1 MVKDDLKRFASSTSI
16 LEPVYSAH
24 RPRSH
29 ADHLL
34 RTGKKYFHHWT
45 LVFILFFS
53 FSTAHGSQHQ
63 ARIQRE
69 RLDTLYIEGKHLFYE
84 TLRREA
90 QKMQLV
96 DKEREALSKAEKK
109 IPGLYE
115 HLMNFYYFHKKPD
128 GKKGV
133 NFQSHL
139 LNFSRNMAE
148 EFIQSIS
155 EFSSNVEA
163 PSLESVLYSTGYFS
177 RQMFPIYRQYRR
189 PIGKRVRA
197 QKVLDELKIR
207 DVHRIS
213 KGKGIKLAIID
224 TGIDPTLREIR
235 PRIVKWKNFLD
246 GSKPYF
252 EKGKFPFDWSGHG
265 TSIASIVFQVAP
277 EIELTIVKVYDSET
291 MHTVPPSR
299 WSAYLFAAGMIWAA
313 ENGADIINLS
323 VAFRVDTKAIREAS
337 KYCWEKNIVVVSPI
351 ANVSENEGDKTLY
364 FPAAYPWTIAVG
376 GVEKNDGKLR
386 VSKFSPE
393 AVYLDVVAP
402 ASGIY
407 GEMPSYLDSRRS
419 PRINYGNSFAVPFV
433 AGTASLMLSA
443 VDEQALLKLKER
455 PGNLVETVR
464 IMLRKTSSNAILG
477 FEKPNPNSGYGLIN
491 IQKAVEMA
499 RSFRIE

>member
-1 MVKDDLKRFASSTSI
+1 MAKDGLNRFVSSTSI
-16 LEPVYSAH
+16 LEPSHSAH
-24 RPRSH
+24 RPWTNAGGLFPDIKKH
-29 ADHLL
+29 ILL
-34 RTGKKYFHHWT
+34 WT
-45 LVFILFFS
+45 LVIILSFS
-53 FSTAHGSQHQ
+53 FYATPRSEQYTK
-63 ARIQRE
+63 IQRE
-69 RLDTLYIEGKHLFYE
+69 RFDTLYSEGKRLFYE
-84 TLRREA
+84 ILRREA

-96 DKEREALSKAEKK
+96 DKERETLSKAKKK

-128 GKKGV
+128 EKKGV
-133 NFQSHL
+133 NFRSHL

-148 EFIQSIS
+148 EFIQSIA
-155 EFSSNVEA
+155 EFSFNGEA

-177 RQMFPIYRQYRR
+177 RQMFPIYREYRR
-189 PIGKRVRA
+189 PIGKQVKA
-197 QKVLDELKIR
+197 QWVLDELKIKE
-207 DVHRIS
+207 VHRIS

-224 TGIDPTLREIR
+224 TGIDPTLKEIR
-235 PRIVKWKNFLD
+235 SRIVKWKNFLD
-246 GSKPYF
+246 GSKPAF

-277 EIELTIVKVYDSET
+277 EIELAIVKVYDSET
-291 MHTVPPSR
+291 MRTVPPSR

-323 VAFRVDTKAIREAS
+323 AAFRVDTKAIREAA

-351 ANVSENEGDKTLY
+351 ANVSENEGDQTLY

-376 GVEKNDGKLR
+376 GVEKDNGKLR

-407 GEMPSYLDSRRS
+407 GEMPSYLDSRKR
-419 PRINYGNSFAVPFV
+419 PRTNYGNSIAVPFV

-443 VDEQALLKLKER
+443 MEDQALLKLKER
-455 PGNLVETVR
+455 PGNLVEAVR

-477 FEKPNPNSGYGLIN
+477 FEKPNPSSGYGFIN

-499 RSFRIE
+499 RNFRME